1 MDELLTQNA
10 IIKGIPTMDDY
21 GKAVSFDKSSAID
34 VNCRFVSR
42 RSTSVN
48 SKMQV
53 QIIDAEI
60 TAKQILKLGD
70 YVEYNSILYKVY
82 SSQEWRS
89 DTEIF
94 GSLSKLILV

>member
-10 IIKGIPTMDDY
+10 FLKLNPILNDY
-21 GKAVSFDKSSAID
+21 GKSTSFGTSQEI
-34 VNCRFVSR
+34 NCRFVIR